1 MIYFL
6 DNSNCLMMGAF
17 RSPISTVLTR
27 DEYMAL
33 RDVVPA
39 DRPAALAELR
49 APKPEA
55 AAAPEAVPEA
65 VNG

>member
-6 DNSNCLMMGAF
+6 DNSNCVMMGAF
-17 RSPISTVLTR
+17 RSPISTELTR
-27 DEYMAL
+27 DEYTAL
-33 RDVVPA
+33 RDIPA
-39 DRPAALAELR
+39 NERPAKLAELR

-55 AAAPEAVPEA
+55 APEAVPEA